1 MGAMTPVAL
10 SRPPPNKTSASTMSK
25 PPGHSLNRIPPSKP
39 PLTATKPPG
48 SYTEFKLRV
57 PKNLVKRYNIM
68 RVKAPRP
75 IKFNEIKEANM
86 LRKSKKQVFAEED
99 LPAMPTH
106 GAGSVYNYER
116 KEEARKKRRGYTERK
131 INTDDLPYAL
141 RLGGKGGKR
150 YTGKKEPNQV
160 NASYF
165 VLTQSPDG
173 VFEAVPVQAW
183 YNFLPDI
190 DYATLSA
197 EEVEHEFSKRS
208 RALQDFNEKYNFG
221 MNFGMGMGMEE
232 QAHSSSGVKIQHSD
246 AGRGLQIHDD
256 EIDMDGDD
264 DADYDSDDDKPKTKQ
279 TKKEKDIFRG
289 KKKGGEDGD
298 SDEEE
303 TVENAESK
311 EVDYMSESSSE
322 DELLEM
328 DDEPDPEKD
337 NAGKAKDDLNLFMDS
352 EDDEEKELDEAGKEL
367 KAMLKKEAGEDSSSG
382 DDDEEDDEEE
392 VDEDNIDNASSAV
405 FMQGKD
411 TTKKKKGRSG
421 SNPSSKSGSRSNT
434 PIQVDQGAN
443 ETLSQAAMLLKEGKV
458 GAKRPH
464 EKATPSPESKKQR
477 LTDSPKTVAENVR
490 TSSPSVR
497 PGTPSDSGNGI
508 TEEAVRR
515 YLMHKPMT
523 TTDLMRKFRPKC
535 KGMSKE
541 QTVNAIASILKKIQY
556 TQEKIDGKLFLSI
569 KTKK

>member
-1 MGAMTPVAL
+1 MV
-10 SRPPPNKTSASTMSK
+10 
-25 PPGHSLNRIPPSKP
+25 
-39 PLTATKPPG
+39 
-48 SYTEFKLRV
+48 
-57 PKNLVKRYNIM
+57 
-68 RVKAPRP
+68 
-75 IKFNEIKEANM
+75 
-86 LRKSKKQVFAEED
+86 RKSKKQVFAEED
-99 LPAMPTH
+99 IAAMPTH

-150 YTGKKEPNQV
+150 YTGKKEPNLV

-165 VLTQSPDG
+165 VLTQCPDG

-190 DYATLSA
+190 DYATMSS

-221 MNFGMGMGMEE
+221 MNMMDDHV
-232 QAHSSSGVKIQHSD
+232 QSGYNHNYGKMKVEDS
-246 AGRGLQIHDD
+246 GLKIHDD
-256 EIDMDGDD
+256 EIDMDDLED
-264 DADYDSDDDKPKTKQ
+264 EADAGSDEEKATSSKKKDSQ
-279 TKKEKDIFRG
+279 KKEKDIFRG
-289 KKKGGEDGD
+289 KKGKSAEGLD

-303 TVENAESK
+303 TFENVESK

-352 EDDEEKELDEAGKEL
+352 DDEDEKELDEAGKEL
-367 KAMLKKEAGEDSSSG
+367 KAILKKEAGGDSSSG
-382 DDDEEDDEEE
+382 EDEEEDEEE
-392 VDEDNIDNASSAV
+392 VDEDNIDNEFSSSAV

-411 TTKKKKGRSG
+411 SKKKKGRSG
-421 SNPSSKSGSRSNT
+421 STPSSKTGSRSNT
-434 PIQVDQGAN
+434 PINVEQAAG
-443 ETLSQAAMLLKEGKV
+443 ETLSQAALLLKEGKAA
-458 GAKRPH
+458 GSKRVH
-464 EKATPSPESKKQR
+464 ENATPSPESKKQK
-477 LTDSPKTVAENVR
+477 LSASPKTVMENIR

-508 TEEAVRR
+508 TEEAIRR
-515 YLMHKPMT
+515 YLTHKPMT
-523 TTDLMRKFRPKC
+523 TTDLMRKFKS
-535 KGMSKE
+535 KTKQKNMSKE
-541 QTVNAIASILKKIQY
+541 QTVNAIATILKKIQPH
-556 TQEKIDGKLFLSI
+556 QEKIDGKLYLSI
-569 KTKK
+569 KSKK